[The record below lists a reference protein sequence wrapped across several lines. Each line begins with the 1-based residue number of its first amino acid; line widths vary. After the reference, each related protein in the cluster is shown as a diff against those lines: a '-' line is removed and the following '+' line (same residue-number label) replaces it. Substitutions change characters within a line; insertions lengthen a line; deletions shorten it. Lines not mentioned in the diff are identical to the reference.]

1 LGKSSFFQFE
11 TRLKINLS
19 RFHTFVSKPQCNH
32 RTINTVLEKIHCRAV
47 SEHVRRN
54 AFVFQSGAP
63 LACEGNMFSQKI
75 LNSILTQSFATRIGE
90 ECIRGLTI
98 PFAQPD
104 TQCRDCFLPQGNAPG
119 FASLPDATYVST
131 GVESKSRMSA
141 RILISG
147 LLAVLA
153 GTAATVCTASEQCAV
168 CESCKGL
175 ICKVLR

>member
-11 TRLKINLS
+11 ARLKINLS

-63 LACEGNMFSQKI
+63 LACEGNMFGQKI
-75 LNSILTQSFATRIGE
+75 LNSISTQSFATRIGE

-119 FASLPDATYVST
+119 VASLPDATYVSAS
-131 GVESKSRMSA
+131 VESN
-141 RILISG
+141 ILTTQ
-147 LLAVLA
+147 AD
-153 GTAATVCTASEQCAV
+153 
-168 CESCKGL
+168 
-175 ICKVLR
+175 